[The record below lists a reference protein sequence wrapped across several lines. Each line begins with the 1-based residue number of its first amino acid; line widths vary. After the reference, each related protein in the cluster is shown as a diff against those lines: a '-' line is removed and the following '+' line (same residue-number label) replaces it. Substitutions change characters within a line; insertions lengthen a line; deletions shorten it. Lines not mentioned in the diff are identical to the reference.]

1 MGDPGAT
8 RRIGSAVIHQAGD
21 LGPFAGQ
28 RHHLDLYATDQNA
41 EVDRLTGLGA
51 RSVDWIY
58 EEDAD
63 YVVLADPD
71 GNQFCVIDASEEG

>member
-1 MGDPGAT
+1 M
-8 RRIGSAVIHQAGD
+8 
-21 LGPFAGQ
+21 
-28 RHHLDLYATDQNA
+28 
-41 EVDRLTGLGA
+41 ERLIGLGA
-51 RSVDWIY
+51 RSVDWAY